1 MNREDIIRMAR
12 EAGVRDDGH
21 RFEFSEYK
29 YLERFASLIFIAAK
43 NPPKSSMTWHDG
55 YEAGKQGERARLQA
69 FMRQMID
76 AYALPSTSVGVRG
89 KPNQE

>member
-43 NPPKSSMTWHDG
+43 SPPDSYMTWHEG
-55 YEAGKQGERARLQA
+55 YESGKQSERARLQA

-76 AYALPSTSVGVRG
+76 AYALPSDPGGLRARSKT
-89 KPNQE
+89 

>member
-12 EAGVRDDGH
+12 QAGVRDDGH
-21 RFEFSEYK
+21 RFEFSEYQ

-43 NPPKSSMTWHDG
+43 NPPKSSMTWHEG

-76 AYALPSTSVGVRG
+76 TYTLSSDPGGLKKRPS
-89 KPNQE
+89 QE